1 MRNSSDRDSHRSALD
16 GPWWPLDL
24 IRSIGRRVSILKTR
38 LPYRSGSLRTRRREN
53 SCPWRKLC
61 ARGWALIEAL
71 LPTDF
76 VGSVGAS
83 PEACDIYAIDYA
95 VDAPGPPTVR
105 TVRRLQISLM
115 FYHFAGQPPI
125 LMIRSPRAPD
135 GPELSWRRTRPAD
148 TTPRPGFRR

>member
-24 IRSIGRRVSILKTR
+24 IRSIGRRAKYFENALALPQR
-38 LPYRSGSLRTRRREN
+38 LAADAEAAREQL
-53 SCPWRKLC
+53 SVAEAC

-76 VGSVGAS
+76 VGSVGAG

-115 FYHFAGQPPI
+115 LYHFAGQPPI
-125 LMIRSPRAPD
+125 LMISIAPRPD
-135 GPELSWRRTRPAD
+135 GPELS
-148 TTPRPGFRR
+148 